1 MQNTDIC
8 PCRRRSVCLNSW
20 NTPNT
25 HDLSSPSTLP
35 FSLDSYQSEP
45 IPLTVSPQLLHSPAS
60 YHCATPLA
68 TSSELQYTDEFKMIA
83 EAHLVYPAETHSVS
97 SPRPTQRRR
106 TRTSA
111 YKPAA
116 PHRASRSNRNT
127 KRSASSQPSAMGH
140 DVADGEHV
148 IRTRARRSKGKGTP
162 NYNSVNESGDFCC
175 ETCGYVCKP
184 ARKVDF
190 KRHVNTHY
198 PKMVN
203 GPVICCGVPV
213 EHRND
218 SQWKIPANAPIMTFY
233 GRQMVGGCGRIFS
246 RTDALKRHL
255 ELRGHRCAGDLKGEW
270 HPQKQ

>member
-1 MQNTDIC
+1 M
-8 PCRRRSVCLNSW
+8 
-20 NTPNT
+20 
-25 HDLSSPSTLP
+25 
-35 FSLDSYQSEP
+35 
-45 IPLTVSPQLLHSPAS
+45 PLTVSPQLLHSPAS

-68 TSSELQYTDEFKMIA
+68 TSGELQYPDGFNMIT
-83 EAHLVYPAETHSVS
+83 EANITYPAENHSIS

-106 TRTSA
+106 IRTSA
-111 YKPAA
+111 HKPIT
-116 PHRASRSNRNT
+116 PHRTSRSSRYT
-127 KRSASSQPSAMGH
+127 KQSASSATVR
-140 DVADGEHV
+140 DIATDDEHV

-184 ARKVDF
+184 SRKVDF
-190 KRHVNTHY
+190 RRHVNTHY

-213 EHRND
+213 EQRND
-218 SQWKIPANAPIMTFY
+218 SRWKIPASAPIMTFY

-255 ELRGHRCAGDLKGEW
+255 ELRGHRCVGDLKGEW